1 MKITIAGQH
10 VTIKP
15 ALHEYVEDRLSSVVS
30 RYFDHATGADVH
42 FSGQGHNEVLCN
54 IIVHE
59 GAGHHFAIKSD
70 SSCDD
75 IYSSFDIALGK
86 CEKQLRKYKSKLK
99 DRHNR
104 VKVSEVY
111 MDATKYVMRPATS
124 EEESSAPVTIAEKPT
139 RILTMSV
146 EEALMMMDLEN
157 LPAVMFKNSKTSR
170 MNVVY
175 YRKDGN
181 IAWVDSTGE

>member
-15 ALHEYVEDRLSSVVS
+15 ALHDYVEERLSSVVT

-42 FSGQGHNEVLCN
+42 FVGEGHDEVLCN

-70 SSCDD
+70 ASCDD

-111 MDATKYVMRPATS
+111 MDATKYIMKPTKQDDETS
-124 EEESSAPVTIAEKPT
+124 TPVTIAEKAT
-139 RILTMSV
+139 KILTISV
-146 EEALMMMDLEN
+146 EEALMKMDLEN
-157 LPAVMFKNSKTSR
+157 LPAVMFKNSKTGR

-181 IAWVDSTGE
+181 ISWVDSTSE